1 MSSTSVCEYSS
12 DEDEPDDSLS
22 ALVRSRVEGK
32 SALFV
37 SNRDDPDLKAR
48 LEERLGL
55 DITWCDGNPRKVQAQ
70 CDSIARRSYDLVL
83 IATGFQAHTID
94 GILARAARAVG
105 VPYVRVFKGRPLA
118 CVRALA
124 RTFGLAE
131 SNAA

>member
-1 MSSTSVCEYSS
+1 M
-12 DEDEPDDSLS
+12 DGPLS
-22 ALVRSRVEGK
+22 EALVRSRVQGK

-48 LEERLGL
+48 LEDRLDL
-55 DITWCDGNPRKVQAQ
+55 KITWCDGNPRKVQAQ

-94 GILARAARAVG
+94 GILARAARGVG

-118 CVRALA
+118 VA
-124 RTFGLAE
+124 RGSAVIRLM
-131 SNAA
+131 SPCSAAHTCPSPGASGIGG